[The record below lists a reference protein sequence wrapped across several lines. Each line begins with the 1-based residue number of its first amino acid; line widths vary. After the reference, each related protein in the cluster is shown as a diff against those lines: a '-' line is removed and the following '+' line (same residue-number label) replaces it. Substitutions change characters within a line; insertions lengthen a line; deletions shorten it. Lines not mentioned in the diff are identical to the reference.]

1 MDLRFYLALIVGKIS
16 AFVLKLK
23 GSGATA
29 APGLYALSFD
39 PNFVKKFSKQITNG
53 SIIICGTNG
62 KTTTSR
68 IISDLLASKYKIIHN
83 RQGSNLLRGLASTF
97 INNSSFLGKV
107 DCSIALWE
115 IDEAVLPQIIKDTNP
130 KTLVL
135 LNLFR
140 DQLDRYGEVDSIRK
154 SWQTMLLT
162 LPKTTQVILNE
173 DDPGIKYLEKF
184 AGGKITT
191 FGIEDKKV
199 NLPKTTNVSDI
210 KQCPNCSSKLIYT
223 SIFFAHIGHYTCTSC
238 SLKRT
243 SPIISASNLIFERGF
258 KTSMRLALNKQKLNL
273 NLNIPGLY
281 NVYNILAAGAVS
293 YSENLDGKLTKTTL
307 EQFSSAFGRYQKFNV
322 SGKEIIVFL
331 IKNPTGANE
340 ILKTIYL
347 QEKLNILVILN
358 DKIADGRD
366 VSWIWDTNWEIISK
380 KVSNIFISGSRS
392 WDLANRLKYAGLKLS
407 NKNVCKQINYSI
419 RQAIVSLNNKD
430 TLIVLPTYTA
440 LLETQKILSKLARQ
454 EKWHQN

>member
-1 MDLRFYLALIVGKIS
+1 MDLRFHIALLIGKITALI
-16 AFVLKLK
+16 LKLK

-29 APGLYALSFD
+29 APGLYALNID
-39 PNFVKKFSKQITNG
+39 PDFVKKFSKQITNG

-68 IISDLLASKYKIIHN
+68 IVSDLLSTKYKIIHN
-83 RQGSNLLRGLASTF
+83 RQGSNLLRGLASTL

-107 DCSIALWE
+107 DCNIALWE
-115 IDEAVLPQIIKDTNP
+115 IDEAVLPQVVKDINP

-154 SWQTMLLT
+154 SWQTMLLN

-184 AGGKITT
+184 ARGKITT

-199 NLPKTTNVSDI
+199 NLPQTTNVSDI
-210 KQCPNCSSKLIYT
+210 KQCPNCSAKLIHT
-223 SIFFAHIGHYTCTSC
+223 SIFSAHIGHYTCTSC

-243 SPIISASNLIFERGF
+243 TPIISASNLIFERGF
-258 KTSMRLALNKQKLNL
+258 KTSIQLTLDNQKLSL

-281 NVYNILAAGAVS
+281 NVYNILAASAVS
-293 YSENLDGKLTKTTL
+293 YNENLDGKFIKNKLQ
-307 EQFSSAFGRYQKFNV
+307 QFSSAFGRYQKFNV
-322 SGKEIIVFL
+322 NGKEIIVFL

-340 ILKTIYL
+340 ILKTISL
-347 QEKLNILVILN
+347 EAKLNILVILN

-392 WDLANRLKYAGLKLS
+392 WDLANRLKYAGFKLS
-407 NKNVCKQINYSI
+407 NKYVYKQINYSI
-419 RQAIVSLNNKD
+419 RRGIASLNNKD
-430 TLIVLPTYTA
+430 TLLVLPTYTA
-440 LLETQKILSKLARQ
+440 LLETQKILSKLSRQ